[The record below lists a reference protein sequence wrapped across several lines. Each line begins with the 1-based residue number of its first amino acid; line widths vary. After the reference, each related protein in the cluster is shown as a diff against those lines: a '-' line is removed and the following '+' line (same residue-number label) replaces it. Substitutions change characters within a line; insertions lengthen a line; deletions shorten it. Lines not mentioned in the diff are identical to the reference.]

1 MKVIAARPRSIEGF
15 AVGRVLPAPAQR
27 AVGPFVFLDH
37 MGPADLAVGSGMDV
51 RPHPHIGLA
60 TVTYLFEGE
69 VMHRDSIGSA
79 QSIRPGAINWMT
91 AGRGIAHSERTPPS
105 LRASGSRM
113 HGLQLWVG
121 LPAAHE
127 EDAPTFF
134 HHPVLPA
141 ADAGVPVRVLIGEAY
156 GVTSPVATLSPMFY
170 VDAPLA
176 VDDVLPFPD
185 GYEERGAYVVSGAV
199 TVDGERVTSGQLAI
213 VQGGGTRTV
222 RAELPSRVV
231 LLGGAVL
238 DGERHIW
245 WNFVSSSKERI
256 VDAAHRWR
264 GGSFVKV
271 KGDEEEYV
279 PLPGEPVGIR

>member
-1 MKVIAARPRSIEGF
+1 MKVVAARPRSIEGF

-37 MGPADLAVGSGMDV
+37 MGPAELAPGGGMDV

-69 VMHRDSIGSA
+69 VFHRDSIGSA
-79 QSIRPGAINWMT
+79 QAIRPGAINWMT
-91 AGRGIAHSERTPPS
+91 AGRGIAHSERTPAP
-105 LRASGSRM
+105 LRATGTRL
-113 HGLQLWVG
+113 HGIQLWVG

-127 EDAPTFF
+127 EDAPTFR
-134 HHPVLPA
+134 HHPTLPTV
-141 ADAGVPVRVLIGEAY
+141 DAGVPVRVLIGAAY

-176 VDDVLPFPD
+176 VDRVLPFPD
-185 GYEERGAYVVSGAV
+185 DYEERGAYVVSGAV
-199 TVDGERVTSGQLAI
+199 SVDGERVTTGQLAI
-213 VQGGGTRTV
+213 VDGGTRTL
-222 RAELPSRVV
+222 RAEVPSRVV

-238 DGERHIW
+238 DGVRHIW

-256 VDAAHRWR
+256 VDAAHEWR
-264 GGSFVKV
+264 AGRFVKV
-271 KGDEEEYV
+271 KGDEVDYV